1 MESELLP
8 AGTGPSTGPEPDPP
22 AAEGPWPLPRGVA
35 MAEAQWDSAEPAAPE
50 RQNLL
55 GLRRL
60 QRHGQEQV
68 GPGAG
73 REGPHPAVTTP
84 HPATPSPRPHPA
96 PPRARPDPALP

>member
-22 AAEGPWPLPRGVA
+22 AAEGPWPLPRGA
-35 MAEAQWDSAEPAAPE
+35 ATEAAQWDSAEPAAPE

-68 GPGAG
+68 GARLGAG
-73 REGPHPAVTTP
+73 REGPHPAMTTP
-84 HPATPSPRPHPA
+84 YPATPSPPPPSRPTPGT
-96 PPRARPDPALP
+96 P